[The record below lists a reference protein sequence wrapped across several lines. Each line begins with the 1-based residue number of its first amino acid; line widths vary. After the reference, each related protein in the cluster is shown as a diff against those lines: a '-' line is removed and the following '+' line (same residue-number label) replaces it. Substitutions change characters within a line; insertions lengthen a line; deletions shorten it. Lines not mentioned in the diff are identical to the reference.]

1 VRTRVRNLAAWG
13 LVALVM
19 AGAHPVVAEDRVVR
33 ARIEPG
39 GRITDSQTIRL
50 VVEVEGGDFAEIS
63 VPRLPPLRNLKVV
76 SGPSTS
82 QSSVFQFDGTT
93 SRQVMTSQ
101 LVYGLIA
108 EGPGPAEIPEIEVRI
123 GTDLRRTEP
132 IRFEVERGASGRP
145 SSPGA
150 ATETDVPV
158 FIEARL
164 GSKEVWV
171 GQPVGIDVT
180 LYAATRVTGLN
191 MVEEPSFANFWVED
205 DAPDPSAEAHRSD
218 VDGRPFNAYPIVRK
232 VLVPTTPGSFTV
244 DPYGAQIQ
252 VSRSGGDLLR
262 DFFSNVR
269 SRTVMR
275 RTDPLRL
282 EVKALPERGRPA
294 EFNGVV
300 GSFRMTAELDREVA
314 RVNDAVALKV
324 TIEGEGFLRSAPAP
338 LVEATEDL
346 KVFEPKTT
354 EWSEIRGGKLRSRKS
369 WEWILVPLTPGEV
382 RLPDLRFRYFDP
394 AEGRYAELSDGE
406 HVLRVERGDALPGET
421 TARGEVRLERRDIS
435 FIKSLRTRLRDREA
449 RVHQRGWFVSLLVLP
464 WILAPVVI
472 LAGRRRARYRR
483 DHGLARARRA
493 RSRARKRLRVARQ
506 QMEQDDSGEFHE
518 AVARALVEYLA
529 DRFGRS
535 ASGLTYDLAEELLA
549 GHGVDADLR
558 RDVRSC
564 LETCDFARY
573 VESSGETGRREE
585 IHRQASALIERLEK
599 VLA

>member
-1 VRTRVRNLAAWG
+1 VAGGSRVT
-13 LVALVM
+13 
-19 AGAHPVVAEDRVVR
+19 AEDLVVR

-50 VVEVEGGDFAEIS
+50 VVEVEGKEFSEIS
-63 VPRLPPLRNLKVV
+63 VPHLPAMRNLKVV
-76 SGPSTS
+76 SGPNTS
-82 QSSVFQFDGTT
+82 QSSVFQFDGTR

-101 LVYGLIA
+101 LIYGLVA
-108 EGPGPAEIPEIEVRI
+108 EGPGPAEIPSIEVRI
-123 GTDLRRTEP
+123 GSDVAHTDP
-132 IRFEVERGASGRP
+132 VRFEVEAGATGRP
-145 SSPGA
+145 SSPRA
-150 ATETDVPV
+150 ASEGDVPA

-164 GSKEVWV
+164 GSNEVWV
-171 GQPVGIDVT
+171 GQQVGIDVT

-205 DAPDPSAEAHRSD
+205 DAPDPSTEAYRTD
-218 VDGRPFNAYPIVRK
+218 VDGRPYNAYPIVRK
-232 VLVPTTPGSFTV
+232 VLVPTTPGSFTI
-244 DPYGAQIQ
+244 DPYGTQVQ
-252 VSRSGGDLLR
+252 VSRSSGDLLR

-275 RTDPLRL
+275 RTDPLKL

-294 EFNGVV
+294 DFNGVV

-338 LVEATEDL
+338 SVEATDDL

-354 EWSEIRGGKLRSRKS
+354 EWSEIRGGRLRSRKT

-382 RLPDLRFRYFDP
+382 RLPELRFPYFDP
-394 AEGRYAELSDGE
+394 VEGRYSELKEGE
-406 HVLRVERGDALPGET
+406 RVLRVERGDALTGET

-449 RVHQRGWFVSLLVLP
+449 RVHQRGWFVTLVVLP
-464 WILAPVVI
+464 WILAPLVIVV
-472 LAGRRRARYRR
+472 GRRRARYRR

-493 RSRARKRLRVARQ
+493 RSRAKRRLKAARQ
-506 QMEQDDSGEFHE
+506 YIGQHDSGEFHE
-518 AVARALVEYLA
+518 SVARAVVEYLA

-535 ASGLTYDLAEELLA
+535 ASGLTYDLAEELLS
-549 GHGVDADLR
+549 GRGVDAELR

-573 VESSGETGRREE
+573 VESSGETARREE
-585 IHRQASALIERLEK
+585 IHAQASELIDRLEK

>member
-1 VRTRVRNLAAWG
+1 VRARPRGVAGWG
-13 LVALVM
+13 LVALLVV
-19 AGAHPVVAEDRVVR
+19 GGSPVVAADPVVR

-39 GRITDSQTIRL
+39 GRITDSQTIQL
-50 VVEVEGGDFAEIS
+50 IVEVEGEEFSDIS
-63 VPRLPPLRNLKVV
+63 VPRLPALRNLKLV

-82 QSSVFQFDGTT
+82 QSSVFHFDGTR

-101 LVYGLIA
+101 VIFGLVA
-108 EGPGPAEIPEIEVRI
+108 EGPGAAEIPAIEVLV
-123 GTDLRRTEP
+123 GDDVMRTEP
-132 IRFEVERGASGRP
+132 IRFEVERGATGRP
-145 SSPGA
+145 TSPGA
-150 ATETDVPV
+150 VPEADVPV

-171 GQPVGIDVT
+171 GEPVDIDVT
-180 LYAATRVTGLN
+180 LYAAARVTGLN

-205 DAPDPSAEAHRSD
+205 ATPDPSAEAYRTN
-218 VDGRPFNAYPIVRK
+218 VEGRAFNAYPIVRK
-232 VLVPTTPGSFTV
+232 VLVPTTPGTFTV
-244 DPYGAQIQ
+244 DPYGTQIQ
-252 VSRSGGDLLR
+252 VSRSSGDLLR

-275 RTDPLRL
+275 RSEPLRL
-282 EVKALPERGRPA
+282 EVKPLPDQGRPA

-300 GSFRMTAELDREVA
+300 GSFRMTAELDREAA

-338 LVEATEDL
+338 LVEPTDDL
-346 KVFEPKTT
+346 KVFDPKIS
-354 EWSEIRGGKLRSRKS
+354 EWSEVRGGKLRSRKT
-369 WEWILVPLTPGEV
+369 WEWILVPLTPGDIP
-382 RLPDLRFRYFDP
+382 LPDLRFPYFDP
-394 AEGRYAELSDGE
+394 VEGRYAELTDRE
-406 HVLRVERGDALPGET
+406 RVLRVERGDALPGEGI
-421 TARGEVRLERRDIS
+421 ARGEVRLERRDIS
-435 FIKSLRTRLRDREA
+435 FIKSLRTRLRDREP
-449 RVHQRGWFVSLLVLP
+449 RVHQSGWFVTLLVLP
-464 WILAPVVI
+464 WILAPLVI

-483 DHGLARARRA
+483 DRGLARARRA

-506 QMEQDDSGEFHE
+506 QMDQHDSGEFHE
-518 AVARALVEYLA
+518 AVARAMVEYLA

-549 GHGVDADLR
+549 GRGVDADLR

-573 VESSGETGRREE
+573 VESSGERAHREE
-585 IHRQASALIERLEK
+585 IHRQASGLIDRIEK